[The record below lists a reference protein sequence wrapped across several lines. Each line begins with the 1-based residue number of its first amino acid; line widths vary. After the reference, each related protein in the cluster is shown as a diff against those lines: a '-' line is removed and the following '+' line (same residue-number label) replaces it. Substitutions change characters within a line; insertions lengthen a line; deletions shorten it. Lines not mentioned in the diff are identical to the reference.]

1 MLSKEQIIED
11 IKSAMTLNSN
21 IKATCNEALTHAM
34 SLIVHES
41 KELEGNLAKE
51 YHRGLTEAWEIARE
65 LCKTGYKECTEMFGD
80 ENVEFVIKNFNP
92 LKVKSIMDSYKEEKE
107 AKAKRINAGDKIK
120 HKEEG
125 ILATVLDKD
134 MDTNLEYD
142 TFWMVYTENGCV
154 ESWHEDNFEKTG
166 ENVDVRKAL
175 IE

>member
-21 IKATCNEALTHAM
+21 TKATCNEALTHAM
-34 SLIVHES
+34 SLIVHEA

-92 LKVKSIMDSYKEEKE
+92 LKVKSIMDTYKEEKE
-107 AKAKRINAGDKIK
+107 KETKTISVGDKVRNSD
-120 HKEEG
+120 G
-125 ILATVLDKD
+125 TLAVILDKELD
-134 MDTNLEYD
+134 LSDVDDNCWT
-142 TFWMVYTENGCV
+142 VYTENGCV
-154 ESWHEDNFEKTG
+154 ESWCEEDFTKTG
-166 ENVDVRKAL
+166 ENVDIMNTL
-175 IE
+175 IK

>member
-11 IKSAMTLNSN
+11 IKSAMTLNSSA
-21 IKATCNEALTHAM
+21 KATCNEALTHAM
-34 SLIVHES
+34 SLIVHEA

-51 YHRGLTEAWEIARE
+51 YHCGLTEAWEIARE
-65 LCKTGYKECTEMFGD
+65 LCKTGYKECTEMFGN

-92 LKVKSIMDSYKEEKE
+92 LQVKSIMDSYKEEKE
-107 AKAKRINAGDKIK
+107 AKKISAGDKVK

-125 ILATVLDKD
+125 ILATILDKD
-134 MDTNLEYD
+134 MDIEYD

-154 ESWHEDNFEKTG
+154 ESWHENNLEKTG